1 MHDDSR
7 HTGSGSPGL
16 ELCSNNA
23 DARAR
28 LEPVHLPGE
37 PLVITIREIA
47 PGRHEARHRQVLLCR
62 SAQPLLDGARALLA
76 AGCDPSAA
84 LVMRREGSDLDALRT
99 RVGVAAGLT
108 VDETNIRFAR
118 WKPRLSQIGQTSI
131 APLRRS
137 ASPLAAG
144 PFHRSGGARA

>member
-1 MHDDSR
+1 
-7 HTGSGSPGL
+7 
-16 ELCSNNA
+16 
-23 DARAR
+23 
-28 LEPVHLPGE
+28 
-37 PLVITIREIA
+37 
-47 PGRHEARHRQVLLCR
+47 
-62 SAQPLLDGARALLA
+62 
-76 AGCDPSAA
+76 
-84 LVMRREGSDLDALRT
+84 MRRDGSDLDALRT

>member
-7 HTGSGSPGL
+7 HISSGSPNS
-16 ELCSNNA
+16 EPCSN
-23 DARAR
+23 DAEERVKP
-28 LEPVHLPGE
+28 EPVHPAGE
-37 PLVITIREIA
+37 PLVITITEAA
-47 PGRHEARHRQVLLCR
+47 PGRHEARHGQVLLCR
-62 SAQPLLDGARALLA
+62 S
-76 AGCDPSAA
+76 
-84 LVMRREGSDLDALRT
+84 
-99 RVGVAAGLT
+99 T

-144 PFHRSGGARA
+144 PFHRSGRARA

>member
-7 HTGSGSPGL
+7 H
-16 ELCSNNA
+16 A
-23 DARAR
+23 A
-28 LEPVHLPGE
+28 PGE
-37 PLVITIREIA
+37 PLVITVTEIA
-47 PGRHEARHRQVLLCR
+47 PGRHEARHGQLLLCT

-76 AGCDPSAA
+76 AGCDPSAP

-118 WKPRLSQIGQTSI
+118 WKPRLSQIGRTSI
-131 APLRRS
+131 APIGRS
-137 ASPLAAG
+137 ASPLAADQI
-144 PFHRSGGARA
+144 HRFGGARA

>member
-7 HTGSGSPGL
+7 HTS
-16 ELCSNNA
+16 
-23 DARAR
+23 
-28 LEPVHLPGE
+28 E
-37 PLVITIREIA
+37 PLLITIAEAA
-47 PGRHEARHRQVLLCR
+47 PGRHEARLGQVLLCK

-76 AGCDPSAA
+76 MGCDPSAA

-118 WKPRLSQIGQTSI
+118 WKPRLFQIGRTSI
-131 APLRRS
+131 APFRRS

-144 PFHRSGGARA
+144 PFHRASEARA

>member
-7 HTGSGSPGL
+7 HISSGSPNS
-16 ELCSNNA
+16 EPCSNDA
-23 DARAR
+23 GARAK
-28 LEPVHLPGE
+28 LEPVHRPSE
-37 PLVITIREIA
+37 PLVITITETA
-47 PGRHEARHRQVLLCR
+47 PGRHQARYGEVLLCR

-76 AGCDPSAA
+76 IGCDPWAR

-118 WKPRLSQIGQTSI
+118 WKPRLSQIGRTRI
-131 APLRRS
+131 APLRRP
-137 ASPLAAG
+137 ASPLAAR
-144 PFHRSGGARA
+144 PFQRASEARA

>member
-7 HTGSGSPGL
+7 HISSGSPNS
-16 ELCSNNA
+16 EPCSN
-23 DARAR
+23 DAEERVKP
-28 LEPVHLPGE
+28 EPVHPAGE
-37 PLVITIREIA
+37 PLVITITEAA
-47 PGRHEARHRQVLLCR
+47 PGRHEARHGQVLLCR
-62 SAQPLLDGARALLA
+62 SPQPLLDGARALLA
-76 AGCDPSAA
+76 MGCDPSAR
-84 LVMRREGSDLDALRT
+84 LVMRRDGSDLDALRT

-144 PFHRSGGARA
+144 PFHRSGRARA